1 MYNML
6 CVWSWVAF
14 RPHPPPQSLQKPEVA
29 GVVPSP
35 LNCISDV
42 RNVPFNAHT
51 YYSGLIRSTVFAR
64 HSWAEICLSLVV
76 EVMDSQGD
84 FFFPPE
90 LSEVELTGR

>member
-1 MYNML
+1 MPR
-6 CVWSWVAF
+6 VWSWVAV
-14 RPHPPPQSLQKPEVA
+14 RPHPPPSLLKPEVA

-35 LNCISDV
+35 LSCISDV
-42 RNVPFNAHT
+42 RSVPFNAHT
-51 YYSGLIRSTVFAR
+51 HYSGLLSSAVFAR

-84 FFFPPE
+84 FFFPPPE